1 MTIIQNY
8 LSGLRLAS
16 RSLKMTTLIYVIN
29 LIFALALAI
38 PFYGVITNA
47 AHGSLQVNKLLEGF
61 NYTAFQEFT
70 DSAKVSIGLLFKE
83 GIWLAILYLLLS
95 IFMAGGILKT
105 LDNGAVFKGREFFAN
120 GSKFFFR
127 FLRLTLYFIIIHAL
141 VILIIWLPTSIII
154 ATLAK
159 NADSEKALFY
169 AAIFGGGLHILIFI
183 YLLIVA
189 HYTRFMII
197 TEDTTKVLKKI
208 WASLK
213 FVSRKFFSTYPLYLL
228 LLVNL
233 VLLVLVFKFLSGVI
247 GMTTGFTIFFMFLLQ
262 QMFIWSRI
270 WLKIWFYGSQL
281 EYYITSPHAPSY

>member
-1 MTIIQNY
+1 MTIINNY
-8 LSGLRLAS
+8 LSGLQLAS

-29 LIFALALAI
+29 LLFALALAI

-70 DSAKVSIGLLFKE
+70 DSAKASIGLLFKE

-105 LDNGAVFKGREFFAN
+105 LGNGAVFKGKEFFAN

-141 VILIIWLPTSIII
+141 VILIIWLPLSIII
-154 ATLAK
+154 TAIAK

-169 AAIFGGGLHILIFI
+169 SAIAGVVLHLLIII

-208 WASLK
+208 WASVK
-213 FVSRKFFSTYPLYLL
+213 FVSRRFFSTYPLYLL

-233 VLLVLVFKFLSGVI
+233 VLLIMAFKFLSGIV
-247 GMTTGFTIFFMFLLQ
+247 GMTTEFTIFIMFLLQ
-262 QMFIWSRI
+262 QVFIWSRI

-281 EYYITSPHAPSY
+281 EYFSHNKY